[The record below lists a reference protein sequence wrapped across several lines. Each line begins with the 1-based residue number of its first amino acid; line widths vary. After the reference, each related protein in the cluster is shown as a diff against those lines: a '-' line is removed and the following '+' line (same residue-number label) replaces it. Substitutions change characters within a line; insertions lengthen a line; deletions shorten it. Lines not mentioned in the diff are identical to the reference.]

1 MTPFNQM
8 KLFNSTRNERMRQA
22 DANEGAYSGCAS
34 AQDERRLILMR
45 TSFAIFHILYSIIF
59 LDYCTSRASV
69 IWWNVIRARQ
79 LSNIQQRW
87 KFFRIPEAETNDSN
101 RHHFYHSQ
109 IYSYLF
115 ISLVFRVRKN
125 ISAWRELV
133 AAISHRSAHIRELA
147 HDENGFSESRPI
159 RSYRAVPIG
168 SSISVRFQFSLTQ
181 FAMPANENQVMKF
194 PRNAMHF
201 TE

>member
-1 MTPFNQM
+1 
-8 KLFNSTRNERMRQA
+8 MRQA

-79 LSNIQQRW
+79 LPNIQQRW
-87 KFFRIPEAETNDSN
+87 KFFRIPEAKTDDGN
-101 RHHFYHSQ
+101 RHHFDHSQ

-125 ISAWRELV
+125 IS
-133 AAISHRSAHIRELA
+133 
-147 HDENGFSESRPI
+147 P
-159 RSYRAVPIG
+159 
-168 SSISVRFQFSLTQ
+168 
-181 FAMPANENQVMKF
+181 
-194 PRNAMHF
+194 
-201 TE
+201 